1 MISNK
6 YVDEYINQWREGKIV
21 LNKERE
27 QLIEYLQ
34 NTVLVKDNVYLDRKS
49 VV

>member
-21 LNKERE
+21 FNEERE
-27 QLIEYLQ
+27 QLIDYLQ
-34 NTVLVKDNVYLDRKS
+34 NTVLVLS
-49 VV
+49 LIHI